1 MHRMPDRGFPLNDL
15 GGVCYRATRVH
26 PGCRASLLFWPGAR
40 RVSMGIHT
48 APNARAVRL
57 QRPRRRAFTLI
68 ELLVAL
74 AIVAILGA
82 VAYFTYL
89 GYIKNARTA
98 ALNQVLGQMYT
109 GILAYQSQP
118 SNPGFPTDATNKDA
132 TNNTGAASY
141 AALVQDLAGAGVT
154 GLPATATAAN
164 IIAASWSYFTT
175 NAGTPPSFTA
185 TAQANGGNG
194 HVLCMDATH
203 GVVDIGVGGAP
214 VTPGVTCQ

>member
-1 MHRMPDRGFPLNDL
+1 
-15 GGVCYRATRVH
+15 
-26 PGCRASLLFWPGAR
+26 
-40 RVSMGIHT
+40 MGTHA
-48 APNARAVRL
+48 APNARPVRL

-98 ALNQVLGQMYT
+98 ALSQVLGQMYT
-109 GILAYQSQP
+109 GMLSYQSQP
-118 SNPGFPTDATNKDA
+118 QNPGFPTDATNA
-132 TNNTGAASY
+132 NGTAATGAASY
-141 AALVQDLAGAGVT
+141 AALIQDLAAAGVT
-154 GLPATATAAN
+154 GLPASATAAN
-164 IIAASWSYFTT
+164 IIPGSWSYFPNNSATT
-175 NAGTPPSFTA
+175 PSFTA

-194 HVLCMDATH
+194 HVLCMDPTH

-214 VTPGVTCQ
+214 ATPGVTCQ